1 MASLAEGCPLSIQQG
16 TTWACAAEGPHPPH
30 LGRLDLEALVLIPGF
45 LDWSALQPA
54 MHLSLLLH
62 QMGPHLAHRQQKVA
76 SQHLHPCL
84 PLSPHLLARPCVS
97 SPAPHSPAARVRWY
111 TQKSDQVFHFLKTC

>member
-16 TTWACAAEGPHPPH
+16 TNWACAAVGPHPTH
-30 LGRLDLEALVLIPGF
+30 LGRLDLEVLVLIPGS
-45 LDWSALQPA
+45 LDWSAFQPA
-54 MHLSLLLH
+54 MHFSLLLR
-62 QMGPHLAHRQQKVA
+62 QMSPHLAHRQQKAA

-84 PLSPHLLARPCVS
+84 PPSPHLLARPCVS

-111 TQKSDQVFHFLKTC
+111 TQKSDQVIPFLKAC